1 LSAGQDRQAR
11 AASLTDMGRGTGL
24 EIGPLDSPIALRS
37 AYNVRYVDVVDTAG
51 LRDKYGD
58 DPNVVTEEIAEVDYA
73 LQGPN
78 GLIRPLAEVVRDD
91 APFDWAVASH
101 VIEHVPDLIGWL
113 AEIAEVITDGGQLV
127 LMIPDR
133 RFSFDVRRP
142 QTTIGQILQAHT
154 MADTVPSERAVFDH
168 FRSYVDVPTPDLWAG
183 ASGHSYPLVFTLE
196 QAREMRDLAV
206 GQGQY
211 VDSHV
216 WMFTPS
222 VFVEQI
228 VELGKLG
235 LCDFIVS
242 RVIPTRHNEVEFY
255 TSLERLPRGMAP
267 ESLGAARARGIQSV
281 DDRVSPPVSDQGGTA
296 DPEPVG
302 GPADPAL
309 ATEVALSKRE
319 VQLIQF
325 KRRAMRRIRER

>member
-1 LSAGQDRQAR
+1 M
-11 AASLTDMGRGTGL
+11 TDMGRGTGL

-37 AYNVRYVDVVDTAG
+37 DYNVRYVDVVDTAG
-51 LRDKYGD
+51 LRDKYRS
-58 DPNVVTEEIAEVDYA
+58 DPNVVTEEIAEVDFC
-73 LQGPN
+73 LQGSD

-91 APFDWAVASH
+91 APFDWVVASH

-113 AEIAEVITDGGQLV
+113 AEIAEVITDGGRLV

-196 QAREMRDLAV
+196 HAREMRDLAV
-206 GQGQY
+206 AEGQY
-211 VDSHV
+211 VDSNV

-228 VELGKLG
+228 VELGSLG
-235 LCDFIVS
+235 LCDFIVNH
-242 RVIPTRHNEVEFY
+242 VVPTRHNEVEFY
-255 TSLERLPRGMAP
+255 ASLERLPRGTAA
-267 ESLGAARARGIQSV
+267 ESLAAARARGIQSV
-281 DDRVSPPVSDQGGTA
+281 DDRVSPPDPDPGGAPNTQLADNVA
-296 DPEPVG
+296 DP
-302 GPADPAL
+302 DP
-309 ATEVALSKRE
+309 ATEVVLSERE
-319 VQLIQF
+319 VRFIQF
-325 KRRAMRRIRER
+325 KRRAMGRIRGR

>member
-24 EIGPLDSPIALRS
+24 EIGPLDSPIALRT
-37 AYNVRYVDVVDTAG
+37 AYDVRYIDVVDTAG
-51 LRDKYGD
+51 LRDKYRD
-58 DPNVVTEEIAEVDYA
+58 DPNVVTEEIVEVDYA
-73 LQGPN
+73 LQGSD
-78 GLIRPLAEVVRDD
+78 GLIRPLAEVVRDA

-113 AEIAEVITDGGQLV
+113 TEIAEVITDGGRLV
-127 LMIPDR
+127 LMVPDR

-142 QTTIGQILQAHT
+142 QTTMGQILQAHT

-183 ASGHSYPLVFTLE
+183 ASGHSYPLVFTLDH
-196 QAREMRDLAV
+196 AREMRDLAV
-206 GQGQY
+206 GKGQY

-228 VELGKLG
+228 IELGNLG
-235 LCDFIVS
+235 LCDFVVDQ
-242 RVIPTRHNEVEFY
+242 VIPTRHNEVEFY
-255 TSLERLPRGMAP
+255 ASLQRLPRGLAP
-267 ESLGAARARGIQSV
+267 EPLAAARARGVQSV
-281 DDRVSPPVSDQGGTA
+281 DDRVSSPGPEQG
-296 DPEPVG
+296 G
-302 GPADPAL
+302 GPAPEPAGDPAHPDR
-309 ATEVALSKRE
+309 APEVVLSPRELRFIQLKR
-319 VQLIQF
+319 
-325 KRRAMRRIRER
+325 KAMGRLRGR